1 MKSVEY
7 EVRLELS
14 AHERKIVQAYCTC
27 KAGCRGWCKHGAAL
41 ALYVN
46 NHQHT
51 SCTDL
56 PCAWQK
62 PSTRPTLDTKK
73 SISELFPSRPIIK
86 PILRPL
92 SPTVVHSQFPDVNC
106 AFRHVINFEE
116 SCAIEAPD
124 AVVAVAAKQVDE
136 SHNDLVKNIFNNVRQ
151 LHHNFEVSTTL
162 PLRLTKCDMFS
173 TLSAKEKCFYQSV
186 VGLFIHPEQPWLCC
200 SPDGIL
206 DSDGRMCLVEIKCP
220 FSLKDKKLIDH
231 EHEESF
237 VPYIH
242 YGFVTLG
249 TDGFGIVALSPP
261 LITISSVK

>member
-1 MKSVEY
+1 MPKPYGALNHLRNPLRPRRPGQGEQSRLHVDDASVE
-7 EVRLELS
+7 L
-14 AHERKIVQAYCTC
+14 
-27 KAGCRGWCKHGAAL
+27 
-41 ALYVN
+41 
-46 NHQHT
+46 
-51 SCTDL
+51 
-56 PCAWQK
+56 K

-92 SPTVVHSQFPDVNC
+92 SPTAVHSQFPDVNC
-106 AFRHVINFEE
+106 ALRHVINFEE

-136 SHNDLVKNIFNNVRQ
+136 SHSDLVKNIFNNVRQ

-162 PLRLTKCDMFS
+162 PLRLTKCDMLS
-173 TLSAKEKCFYQSV
+173 TLSGKKKCFYQSV

-206 DSDGRMCLVEIKCP
+206 DSDGRMYLVEIKCP

-242 YGFVTLG
+242 YQTILILIWALEALDRMLIDFIE
-249 TDGFGIVALSPP
+249 GILRMMP
-261 LITISSVK
+261 